1 MKIIITKGPH
11 FEQTEKKVYEYLH
24 KILLQ
29 KAKENENKV
38 S

>member
-1 MKIIITKGPH
+1 MKVIITKGPH

-29 KAKENENKV
+29 KTKKTENKV

>member
-1 MKIIITKGPH
+1 MKVVVIKGPD
-11 FEQTEKKVYEYLH
+11 FDKTEKKVYEYLH
-24 KILLQ
+24 KILTQ

>member
-1 MKIIITKGPH
+1 MKVIITKGSH

-24 KILLQ
+24 KILSL
-29 KAKENENKV
+29 KAKETDNKV